1 MAYCGPRGIPL
12 SEFLRWSPT
21 DQDAALDW
29 MVYENQRCP
38 NCGTHPA
45 DWAEDEFAFHSHAKE
60 CKGCKAKQQYS
71 ASIGSDE
78 RGVFAAL
85 SPGSAKTCPQCTA
98 D

>member
-12 SEFLRWSPT
+12 SEFLRWHPA

-29 MVYENQRCP
+29 MAYEDRRCK

-45 DWAEDEFAFHSHAKE
+45 DWAEDRLAFHSHAKE
-60 CKGCKAKQQYS
+60 CPGCRAAQQAA
-71 ASIGSDE
+71 ASIGSEE
-78 RGVFAAL
+78 RGVFAVMARGPA
-85 SPGSAKTCPQCTA
+85 SGCPQCTA